1 MKRTIIIS
9 LVVMLAFASSVSAQ
23 HKGSAP
29 TKKEIT
35 VKGKLQFTKDPFNR
49 TYVDYGIRLSKG
61 KGDKK
66 VEIMRVIPD
75 AAGNF
80 SFKVDA
86 SIPQLYNLSVY
97 GLEYVDFWACKDN
110 LTINVRG
117 VDTCRYL
124 IKNPPFVYIEGSE
137 DNNVLNL
144 VNQAS
149 YLNYQRMILTYQED
163 YKAGQS
169 KDTIWHSCVR
179 DNIRAL
185 SKDLNDRIR
194 LIVKMYKD
202 RPTVLFAVNMLDKK
216 KDRELMLS
224 TYDVLIKKFPWFT
237 EAKEAKESFIKNENQ
252 EKLLELGAVAPEFSF
267 PNLDGKMVN
276 LKDLRGKLLIVDFWA
291 SWCGPCRQE
300 TPNVK
305 AVYDKYKDKGLE
317 VLSVSIDK
325 KENEWKKA
333 VEEDKLTWLQLNA
346 KDSKKLM
353 QDYQFS
359 GIPYIILLDKDGKFV
374 AKNIRGDKI
383 EEAVKKALTL

>member
-1 MKRTIIIS
+1 MKRFLI
-9 LVVMLAFASSVSAQ
+9 LGVMALFAASSLYAQ
-23 HKGSAP
+23 TKGAASQ
-29 TKKEIT
+29 KKEIT

-49 TYVDYGIRLSKG
+49 TYVNYGIRLSKG

-66 VEIMRVIPD
+66 VELMRVTPD
-75 AAGNF
+75 ANGNF

-86 SIPQLYNLSVY
+86 TNPQLYNLSVY
-97 GLEYVDFWACKDN
+97 GIEYVDFWAHKDD

-124 IKNPPFVYIEGSE
+124 VKNPPFVYIEGSE

-144 VNQAS
+144 VSQAT

-163 YKAGQS
+163 YKAGQT
-169 KDTIWHSCVR
+169 KDSVWHECVR
-179 DNIRAL
+179 NNIRAL
-185 SKDLNDRIR
+185 DKDLNERIR
-194 LIVKMYKD
+194 LIVRMYKD
-202 RPTVLFAVNMLDKK
+202 RPTVLYAVNMLDKK
-216 KDRELMLS
+216 VDRELILN

-237 EAKEAKESFIKNENQ
+237 EAKEAKESFLKNENQ
-252 EKLLELGAVAPEFSF
+252 EKLLAIGAVAPDFTF
-267 PNLDGKMVN
+267 PNLDGKMVS

-300 TPNVK
+300 TPNIK
-305 AVYDKYKDKGLE
+305 AVYEKYKDKGLE

-325 KENEWKKA
+325 KESDWRKA

-359 GIPYIILLDKDGKFV
+359 GIPYIILIDKDGKFV
-374 AKNIRGDKI
+374 AKNIRGEKI
-383 EEAVKKALTL
+383 EAAVKKALNL

>member
-1 MKRTIIIS
+1 
-9 LVVMLAFASSVSAQ
+9 MLAFASSVSAQ
-23 HKGSAP
+23 QKGSAP

-35 VKGKLQFTKDPFNR
+35 VKGKLKFTKDPLNR
-49 TYVDYGIRLSKG
+49 TYVNYGIRLSKG

-66 VEIMRVIPD
+66 VEIMKVTPD
-75 AAGNF
+75 TAGYF

-86 SIPQLYNLSVY
+86 SKPQLYNLSVY
-97 GLEYVDFWACKDN
+97 GLEYVDFWAYKDD

-117 VDTCRYL
+117 IDTCRFL

-144 VNQAS
+144 VNQAN

-163 YKAGQS
+163 YKASQS
-169 KDTIWHSCVR
+169 KDSVWHSCVR
-179 DNIRAL
+179 NNIKAIG
-185 SKDLNDRIR
+185 KDLNDRIR

-216 KDRELMLS
+216 TDRELMLS
-224 TYDVLIKKFPWFT
+224 TYDILIKKYPWFT
-237 EAKEAKESFIKNENQ
+237 EAKEAKESFLKNENQ

-276 LKDLRGKLLIVDFWA
+276 LKDLRGKVLIVDFWA

-305 AVYDKYKDKGLE
+305 AVYNKYKDKGLE

-333 VEEDKLTWLQLNA
+333 VEEDKLTWLQLIA

-359 GIPYIILLDKDGKFV
+359 GIPYIILLDKNGKFI
-374 AKNIRGDKI
+374 AKNIRGDQI
-383 EEAVKKALTL
+383 EAAVKKALNL